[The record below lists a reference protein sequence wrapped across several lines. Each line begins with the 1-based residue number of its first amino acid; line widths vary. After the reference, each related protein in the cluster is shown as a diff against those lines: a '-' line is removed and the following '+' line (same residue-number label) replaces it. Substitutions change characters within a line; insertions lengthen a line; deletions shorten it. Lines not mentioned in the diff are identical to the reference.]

1 MGRTRLG
8 FRGWA
13 IVALGIL
20 LAACGGDEEE
30 AAAIA
35 EGGNH
40 APTISGT
47 PTTTVNQGS
56 AYSFTPTAADADGD
70 ALIFGIDAKPAW
82 ASFNTSTGLL
92 SGTPAAADVGMHR
105 GVVVWVSDGKA
116 QTLLPA
122 FDVQVMAPSS
132 NNRPPTISGTPAT
145 SVVVGA
151 SYTFTPTASDPDGQA
166 LTFSIRNRPA
176 WAVFD
181 TDRAGQRRRQV
192 EGLVMYSRRPVRRA
206 NFEAAWGRI
215 DAYLDANYGAVAE
228 VGGKTV
234 YRRKDAHRGQ

>member
-1 MGRTRLG
+1 MRRTRLG
-8 FRGWA
+8 FRVGV
-13 IVALGIL
+13 IVALGIS

-30 AAAIA
+30 AMAVA
-35 EGGNH
+35 EGGNR

-47 PTTTVNQGS
+47 PVTTVNQGS
-56 AYSFTPTAADADGD
+56 AYSFAPTAADADGD
-70 ALIFGIDAKPAW
+70 ALIFGIDAKPGW
-82 ASFNTSTGLL
+82 ANFNTSTGLL
-92 SGTPAAADVGMHR
+92 SGTPATADVGMHR
-105 GVVVWVSDGKA
+105 GIVVWVSDGKA

-166 LTFSIRNRPA
+166 VTFSIRNRPA

-181 TDRAGQRRRQV
+181 ATTGRLQGTPPSAGTFADVAISVSDGQV
-192 EGLVMYSRRPVRRA
+192 AVPLPAFTILVTSAPVNRPPVISGVRS
-206 NFEAAWGRI
+206 EEHTSE
-215 DAYLDANYGAVAE
+215 L
-228 VGGKTV
+228 
-234 YRRKDAHRGQ
+234 